1 MSEFPMMTCGCA
13 GQANRILK
21 DGSRIPAC
29 IIHDCT
35 EVAPAGPDLTGRKAR
50 CAYYG
55 KSTSLKA
62 RYSRN
67 ECNYGQDKAPICTC
81 EQPSSSK
88 LPFFEYQGA
97 GSTEATKCKCGYYES
112 AHKPGMNCRCREFK
126 PQGALEFDK
135 FYCGCQ
141 GWD

>member
-1 MSEFPMMTCGCA
+1 MSDFPMMTCGCA

-35 EVAPAGPDLTGRKAR
+35 DVAAAGPDLTGRKAR

-67 ECNYGQDKAPICTC
+67 ECNYGQDKAPTCTC

-97 GSTEATKCKCGYYES
+97 GSTESTKCKCGYYES
-112 AHKPGMNCRCREFK
+112 AHKSGMNCRCREFK

>member
-55 KSTSLKA
+55 KSTALKA

-67 ECNYGQDKAPICTC
+67 ECNYGQEKAPACTC

-97 GSTEATKCKCGYYES
+97 LK
-112 AHKPGMNCRCREFK
+112 
-126 PQGALEFDK
+126 FDK